1 MYVHVIRQY
10 SRYVIR
16 SALRVIKL
24 HRAQGHTVHPNWKG
38 TEYTCPVQQHLF
50 DATVIFPHDTLRIKY
65 LDWVRDD
72 ENGIHSRSSLLAGK
86 QASSTNVQLTHTHTS
101 VSNEI
106 GAIH

>member
-16 SALRVIKL
+16 CALRVIKL

-50 DATVIFPHDTLRIKY
+50 DATVIF
-65 LDWVRDD
+65 
-72 ENGIHSRSSLLAGK
+72 SSQYAEDKVPRLG
-86 QASSTNVQLTHTHTS
+86 TR
-101 VSNEI
+101 
-106 GAIH
+106 